1 VQEIYFINKPVKKL
15 MKWLDDQI
23 QERKDKLTIEIVSE
37 AGLKGHSRINKDLY
51 DIDIFKSDV
60 ERFIKKRL

>member
-1 VQEIYFINKPVKKL
+1 
-15 MKWLDDQI
+15 MKWLDDKI

-37 AGLKGHSRINKDLY
+37 AGLKGNNRINKDLY
-51 DIDIFKSDV
+51 NIDIFKSDV

>member
-1 VQEIYFINKPVKKL
+1 MQEIYFINKPAKKL
-15 MKWLDDQI
+15 MKWLDDKI

-37 AGLKGHSRINKDLY
+37 AGLKGNNRINKDLY
-51 DIDIFKSDV
+51 NIDIFKSDV